1 MARRATTPRGA
12 PANAGRA
19 APLTGGLHLVDVLQQ
34 VLPLVDDVEG
44 QVVHGQRLV
53 CVVLQALLRDC
64 QVLCVEV
71 VHLLRKLVVP
81 RLQV

>member
-1 MARRATTPRGA
+1 MACRATTPRGA
-12 PANAGRA
+12 PADAGRA
-19 APLTGGLHLVDVLQQ
+19 APLTGGLHLVDILQQ

-44 QVVHGQRLV
+44 QVVHSQRLV
-53 CVVLQALLRDC
+53 RMVLQALLRDC
-64 QVLCVEV
+64 QVLRVEV